1 MTEVH
6 AATAWELVQLRA
18 EATPG
23 ELMFEGEDGRRLTFG
38 EFRDEALRLSSRL
51 AWVPEG
57 CPVAWQLPTTLSA
70 CVLAAA
76 LAHRGAVQ
84 VPLLPSYRERELAF
98 VVDQVGIP
106 LLFMPTVWRG
116 VDYREI
122 SAGLTD
128 RRPGLRVV
136 HADDLLAD
144 DLADRLPADLA
155 PAPAGADPAG
165 GRLDG
170 ARWVFYTS
178 GTTGSPKGVKHGDAA
193 LIAAGLATMDGFAL
207 TDKDRHAIVFPLTH
221 IGGIMW
227 ILVGLMVGMPQ
238 LLIEA
243 FRPEGTIP
251 LMRRFGVT
259 VAGAGTAFHQAYLA
273 AQRAQP
279 GEPLFPDVRIF
290 PGGAAPKPPHLH
302 SELKEEMGGAGI
314 VSAYGLTECP
324 ILAINHPTDPDEKL
338 ATTEGVAA
346 SGVSVRVID
355 ADGVEVGPDGV
366 GELRVRG
373 PQLFLGYVED
383 TLDADAFDDSGWLRT
398 GDLGSVDAEGHLT
411 ITGRLKDIIM
421 RKGESIGA
429 KEIEDLLYPHP
440 DVADVAVIGLADA
453 ERGERICAVVQ
464 PARREQPPT
473 LDQLVAYLRDQQIMP
488 QKLPEQLELM
498 DQLPRGAAGK
508 VLKQDLRQRLA
519 GSPGP
524 S

>member
-1 MTEVH
+1 MTEIH
-6 AATAWELVQLRA
+6 GQTTWELVERRA
-18 EATPG
+18 AATPG
-23 ELMFEGEDGRRLTFG
+23 DLMFEGEDGQRLTFG
-38 EFRDEALRLSSRL
+38 EFRAEALRLSSRL
-51 AWVPEG
+51 DWVPEG

-106 LLFMPTVWRG
+106 LLFMPIVWRG

-122 SAGLTD
+122 SAGLAD

-136 HADDLLAD
+136 HADDLLGD
-144 DLADRLPADLA
+144 HLAGRLPGELTQPPGDGVRPEL
-155 PAPAGADPAG
+155 G
-165 GRLDG
+165 G

-178 GTTGSPKGVKHGDAA
+178 GTTGSPKGVKHADAA
-193 LIAAGLATMDGFAL
+193 LIAAGLATMDGFEL

-243 FRPEGTIP
+243 FRPETTIP

-259 VAGAGTAFHQAYLA
+259 VAGAGTAFHQTYLA

-279 GEPLFPDVRIF
+279 DEPLFPDVRIF

-302 SELKEEMGGAGI
+302 SELKAEMGGAGI
-314 VSAYGLTECP
+314 VSGYGLTECP
-324 ILAINHPTDPDEKL
+324 MLATNHPTDPDEKL

-346 SGVSVRVID
+346 PGVSVRVVD
-355 ADGVEVGPDGV
+355 ADGVEVGPGGV

-373 PQLFLGYVED
+373 PQLFSGYVD
-383 TLDADAFDDSGWLRT
+383 ASLDADAFDDSGWLRT
-398 GDLGSVDAEGHLT
+398 GDLGSMDAEGHLT

-440 DVADVAVIGLADA
+440 DVAEVAVIGLPDA

-464 PARREQPPT
+464 PARPDHPPT
-473 LDQLVAYLRDQQIMP
+473 LDQLVAYLREQQIMP
-488 QKLPEQLELM
+488 QKLPEQLEVV
-498 DQLPRGAAGK
+498 DELPRGAAGK
-508 VLKQDLRQRLA
+508 VLKQDLRQRLSR
-519 GSPGP
+519 SPGA

>member
-6 AATAWELVQLRA
+6 AETAWELVERRA
-18 EATPG
+18 AATP
-23 ELMFEGEDGRRLTFG
+23 EALMFEGEDGRRLTFG
-38 EFRDEALRLSSRL
+38 EFLDEAVRLSSQL

-76 LAHRGAVQ
+76 LAYRGAIQ
-84 VPLLPSYRERELAF
+84 VPLLPSYREHELAF
-98 VVDQVGIP
+98 VVDQVGVP

-116 VDYREI
+116 VDYREL
-122 SAGLTD
+122 SAGLTE

-136 HADDLLAD
+136 HADDLLGGD
-144 DLADRLPADLA
+144 VADRLPGGLEA
-155 PAPAGADPAG
+155 PLDGADPALAAL
-165 GRLDG
+165 RG

-193 LIAAGLATMDGFAL
+193 LIAAGRATMAGFAL
-207 TDKDRHAIVFPLTH
+207 TDEDRHAIVFPLTH

-243 FRPEGTIP
+243 FRPESTIP

-273 AQRAQP
+273 AQRARP
-279 GEPLFPDVRIF
+279 DEPLFPDVRIF

-302 SELKEEMGGAGI
+302 SELKRELGGAGV

-346 SGVSVRVID
+346 SGVSVRVVD
-355 ADGVEVGPDGV
+355 SGGAEVGPGGV

-373 PQLFLGYVED
+373 PQLFLGYVD
-383 TLDADAFDDSGWLRT
+383 SSLDADAFDESGWLRT

-411 ITGRLKDIIM
+411 ISGRLKDIIM

-429 KEIEDLLYPHP
+429 KEIEDLLSPHP
-440 DVADVAVIGLADA
+440 DVADVAVIGLPDA

-464 PARREQPPT
+464 PARPERPPT
-473 LDQLVAYLRDQQIMP
+473 LDQLVAYLREQQIMP
-488 QKLPEQLELM
+488 QKLPEQLELV
-498 DQLPRGAAGK
+498 DELPRGAAGK
-508 VLKQDLRQRLA
+508 VLKRDLRQRILPDYPR
-519 GSPGP
+519 G
-524 S
+524 